1 MNSYSDPGQHIFWIL
16 SRASGVVAL
25 ILAAVSVGMGLAMAM
40 RAAKGPGAMARL
52 KQAHEATALATL
64 IFIAAHGLTL
74 LGDSYLRPG
83 LAGIAIPFVMSHKPL
98 WTGLGIIGGWLA
110 ALLGLS
116 FYVRRWIGPKLW
128 RKMHRWTLAVYAL
141 AVVHTLGAG
150 TDARSLWLLVILIA
164 TVAPLAVMA
173 AIRLLPSDE
182 PAGRRPRRRIPLPSE
197 QLSRPV
203 QGQPLRLRTSR
214 MTPRREHHERVPRRY
229 VESPRTVRAAPRS
242 RSKSRRPLQSTK
254 ALTAKVALLA
264 VIATLAIGGLIAAQ
278 MAAGNDP
285 SLGPKA
291 AARASKAYD
300 LESR

>member
-1 MNSYSDPGQHIFWIL
+1 MNSYTDPGQHIFWIL

-52 KQAHEATALATL
+52 KQAHEATALAAL

-83 LAGIAIPFVMSHKPL
+83 IAGIAIPFVMSHKPL

-128 RKMHRWTLAVYAL
+128 RKMHRWTLAVYVL
-141 AVVHTLGAG
+141 AVIHTLGAG
-150 TDARSLWLLVILIA
+150 TDASSLWLLLILIA

-182 PAGRRPRRRIPLPSE
+182 PARGRPRRRIPLPSE

-203 QGQPLRLRTSR
+203 QG
-214 MTPRREHHERVPRRY
+214 
-229 VESPRTVRAAPRS
+229 SPYDYEP
-242 RSKSRRPLQSTK
+242 
-254 ALTAKVALLA
+254 
-264 VIATLAIGGLIAAQ
+264 
-278 MAAGNDP
+278 AG
-285 SLGPKA
+285 
-291 AARASKAYD
+291 
-300 LESR
+300 